1 MSIAKFDLVVI
12 GSGPAGHHGAIQAS
26 KLGKRVA
33 LVERPKKIGGVC
45 FNTGTIPSKTLREAV
60 MHLSG
65 IRQRGLY
72 GESYRVKSDITME
85 DLLFRC
91 KHVVNREVEVYRT
104 QFARNGINIFTGEAS
119 FVDKNHVR
127 VVTEEGELELEAQ
140 YSLIATGTMPAKC
153 VDFPVDGGRI
163 IDGDGIFCL
172 SQLPK
177 TMIVVGGGVIGLEYA
192 CMFAALGTHVTMI
205 DGRTRLLEF
214 VDAETIEALMFHM
227 RQMNITFRLGETVER
242 VELADDGN
250 VSAFTKSNKLLRAQ
264 TALYAVGRQ
273 GATAELN
280 LENVGI
286 KADSRGRIKVNEQFQ
301 TDTSNIYAAGDVIGF
316 PSLASC
322 SMEQGRIA
330 SANAFGHD
338 ASILPGIFPYGIY
351 TIPEISFVGKTE
363 EELTHEAIPYE
374 VGIAHFREIARGN
387 ILGDT
392 AGQLKLIFNREDETL
407 LGVHVIGE
415 GATELVHIGQ
425 AVMAF
430 GGTIRY
436 FVEQVFNYPT
446 LAECYKVAALH
457 GINKQGAYKKAA

>member
-1 MSIAKFDLVVI
+1 MSISQFDLVVI
-12 GSGPAGHHGAIQAS
+12 GSGPAGHHGAIQAA

-33 LVERPKKIGGVC
+33 IIERPKKIGGVC
-45 FNTGTIPSKTLREAV
+45 FNTGTIPSKTFREAV

-65 IRQRGLY
+65 KRQRGLY

-91 KHVVNREVEVYRT
+91 KHVVNKEVEVYRA
-104 QFARNGINIFTGEAS
+104 QFARNGIAVFSGDAS
-119 FVDKNHVR
+119 FLDKNHIQIK
-127 VVTEEGELELEAQ
+127 TEEGELDLKTQ
-140 YSLIATGTMPAKC
+140 FTLIATGTTPAKSEH
-153 VDFPVDGGRI
+153 FPVNGSSI

-172 SQLPK
+172 SHLPK
-177 TMIVVGGGVIGLEYA
+177 SMFVVGGGVIGLEYA
-192 CMFAALGTHVTMI
+192 CMFAALGTHVTVM

-214 VDAETIEALMFHM
+214 VDSETIEALMFHM
-227 RQMNITFRLGETVER
+227 RQMNITFRLGETVEK
-242 VELADDGN
+242 VELTQDQSITAT
-250 VSAFTKSNKLLRAQ
+250 TKSNKLLKAQ

-273 GATAELN
+273 GATGTLK
-280 LENVGI
+280 LENIGI
-286 KADSRGRIKVNEQFQ
+286 CADKRGRIEVNEQFQ
-301 TDTSNIYAAGDVIGF
+301 TQTPNVYAAGDVIGF

-330 SANAFGHD
+330 SANAFGVE
-338 ASILPGIFPYGIY
+338 ATSLPNLFPYGIY

-363 EELTHEAIPYE
+363 EELTNESIPYE
-374 VGIAHFREIARGN
+374 TGIAHFKEIARGN
-387 ILGDT
+387 IMGDVE
-392 AGQLKLIFNREDETL
+392 GQLKLIFNRETETL
-407 LGVHVIGE
+407 LGVHIIGE

-457 GINKQGAYKKAA
+457 GINKLGAYKKAA